1 MQEARI
7 RIKIDTKQAERDLRG
22 LNEDVSQIERDGRS
36 RVGKGGEK
44 KGAVGGGRGMFAPAA
59 RLRERVS
66 GMGIGSA
73 VGSAAMVGGAGLAAA
88 AMISKLTPIIQGIIK
103 EQIPIIGEAVAEVL
117 GLPKAVIDFLKSEV
131 GGRVAASAQ
140 TLSTLTQLAKV
151 GITKKDDEQDFGEVA
166 ELFRKAAIAQSR
178 YGLNVEAYM
187 TESLTQNAQFGKAVD
202 GIKEAMVGDIT
213 DAFRNATSGGR

>member
-22 LNEDVSQIERDGRS
+22 LNDDVSQIERDARS

-66 GMGIGSA
+66 GMRIGSA
-73 VGSAAMVGGAGLAAA
+73 VGTAAMVGGAGLATA
-88 AMISKLTPIIQGIIK
+88 AMISKLTPVIQGIIK
-103 EQIPIIGEAVAEVL
+103 EQLPMIGEAVAQVL
-117 GLPKAVIDFLKSEV
+117 GLPKAVIDFLKTEV

-140 TLSTLTQLAKV
+140 TLSTLSQLAKV
-151 GITKKDDEQDFGEVA
+151 GITDEDNAQDFAEVA
-166 ELFRKAAIAQSR
+166 KMFREAAIAQSR
-178 YGLNVEAYM
+178 FGLNVEAYM
-187 TESLTQNAQFGKAVD
+187 TESLTQNAQFGKAVE
-202 GIKEAMVGDIT
+202 GMKEAMVGDLT
-213 DAFRNATSGGR
+213 EGLRNSFKGGR